1 MGRYAAELEDAVT
14 SRESLVH
21 LLRSQSKAMNA
32 VVHDLSVQME
42 PWELEISTI
51 LHPDKQHL
59 GVYQDERAAARAV
72 DRQSILRYG
81 IDASLSF
88 PLVEYLDLLT
98 PDQTKAAVAK
108 GLLPPVL
115 PANYSP
121 APAPV
126 PLVTLA
132 DVQAPEPRPLPRLAG
147 ARTPPPTLEL
157 VEDSA
162 HETQGEDEAQQ
173 ARAAAD
179 AGVAPEESTTLL
191 PRAQSTTPKS
201 VFDFMEFQN
210 VFLGKP
216 GGVRCSGVGGEV
228 WRGRVEWVVARN
240 KRIPSQLMQTS
251 AQIPQPH
258 RPCPPRTQAS
268 ESTARMKCAERRKHD
283 FFQKRWRGSS
293 EPSSRVDVAYPSGR
307 AATRPSNAVRT
318 RRVSPASR
326 GPLPSRFQVL
336 ISQASVL
343 RV

>member
-1 MGRYAAELEDAVT
+1 METSGPAAYLGKRRVLPGRFEAHVWSEGKQVYLGGYGLEIQAATAYDLAACKFRGQDAQTNFDIGRYAAELEDAVT

-132 DVQAPEPRPLPRLAG
+132 DVQAPEPRPLPRLAH
-147 ARTPPPTLEL
+147 TPPPPQLEL

-162 HETQGEDEAQQ
+162 HEDQGEADEAQQ

-210 VFLGKP
+210 VFLGK
-216 GGVRCSGVGGEV
+216 S
-228 WRGRVEWVVARN
+228 
-240 KRIPSQLMQTS
+240 
-251 AQIPQPH
+251 
-258 RPCPPRTQAS
+258 
-268 ESTARMKCAERRKHD
+268 
-283 FFQKRWRGSS
+283 
-293 EPSSRVDVAYPSGR
+293 
-307 AATRPSNAVRT
+307 
-318 RRVSPASR
+318 
-326 GPLPSRFQVL
+326 
-336 ISQASVL
+336 
-343 RV
+343 